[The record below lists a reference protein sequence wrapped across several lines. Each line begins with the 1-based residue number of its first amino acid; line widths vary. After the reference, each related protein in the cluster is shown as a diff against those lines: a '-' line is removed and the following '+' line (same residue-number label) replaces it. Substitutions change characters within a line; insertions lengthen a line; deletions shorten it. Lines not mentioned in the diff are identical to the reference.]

1 MDNEI
6 AALIKEME
14 KEEEFDDLVTEVTV
28 PFEVPTVDSDAEEI
42 VEIAIPEEELME
54 DDVLIENPYEL
65 EIKTYNIGDAVML
78 SANAINISGAAIPD
92 RYKQTK
98 VYVRT
103 IKNEHY
109 GFSINKTGRTS
120 GFLVHPKYLTPYT
133 EEKTNTP
140 EFDSYL
146 IAIDV
151 DALEI
156 KSRPIQTSST
166 LKIAHK
172 NDLYTIIDE
181 KNNWGHLKFG
191 GWIPLDK
198 TRIVIPIKI

>member
-14 KEEEFDDLVTEVTV
+14 KEEELDEIVAEVTA
-28 PFEVPTVDSDAEEI
+28 PFEVLTLDDDAEEI
-42 VEIAIPEEELME
+42 VEITIPEEELME

-65 EIKTYNIGDAVML
+65 EIKTYNIGDAVTL
-78 SANAINISGAAIPD
+78 SANAVNISGSEIPD
-92 RYKQTK
+92 RYKQKK
-98 VYVRT
+98 VYIRT

-120 GFLVHPKYLTPYT
+120 GFLVNAKYLTPYT
-133 EEKTNTP
+133 DEKIEIP

-151 DALEI
+151 DALDI
-156 KSRPIQTSST
+156 KSRPVQTSNT
-166 LKIAHK
+166 LKVAHK
-172 NDLYTIIDE
+172 NDLYTIIEE